1 MVFTFCLCNNL
12 IERKE
17 VISLSSHLK
26 DDRAGIFYASLAYIS
41 WGILPIY
48 WHYMEQVPPL
58 QILAHRFVWS
68 FVFVAILITIR
79 KQWHL
84 TKKVLVHKKSIF
96 YILAGSIF
104 MSANWFIYIWSVTN
118 DRVIE
123 ASLGYYINPLISIA
137 FGMLFLK
144 ERLTRWQTTSLCLA
158 LISVIILTINYGQ
171 IPWVSI
177 SLALTFAVYG
187 LFKKLVQANT
197 LVSLAL
203 ETLFITPFAIAY
215 LLFVESNGTGSLG
228 HASTMVIILLIIS
241 GIVTAI
247 PLLWFGA
254 GQKRVSMFTMGF
266 LQYIGPTISLILGI
280 FFFHETFTSIEFIS
294 FSFIWLALVVFTF
307 SHFKEMKIPDF
318 KKKALIKEN
327 T

>member
-1 MVFTFCLCNNL
+1 M
-12 IERKE
+12 
-17 VISLSSHLK
+17 LSSNLK
-26 DDRAGIFYASLAYIS
+26 DDKMGMIYASLAFIS

-48 WHYMEQVPPL
+48 WHYMEQVPAL

-68 FVFVAILITIR
+68 FVFVAILVTWR

-84 TKKVLVHKKSIF
+84 IKEVLSSKKTILFV
-96 YILAGSIF
+96 LAGSIF

-144 ERLTRWQTTSLCLA
+144 ERLNRWQTISLCLA
-158 LISVIILTINYGQ
+158 MISVIILTINYGQ

-177 SLALTFAVYG
+177 SLALTFALYG
-187 LFKKLVQANT
+187 LFKKLVEADAII
-197 LVSLAL
+197 SLAL
-203 ETLFITPFAIAY
+203 ETIFITPFAIVY
-215 LLFVESNGTGSLG
+215 LLFVESNGTGSLA
-228 HASTMVIILLIIS
+228 HVSTLIIFLLIIS
-241 GIVTAI
+241 GILTAI
-247 PLLWFGA
+247 PLLWFGI

-266 LQYIGPTISLILGI
+266 LQYIAPTINLILGV
-280 FFFHETFTSIEFIS
+280 FFFHESFTSIEFIS

-307 SHFKEMKIPDF
+307 SHIKDMKIPVLEE
-318 KKKALIKEN
+318 KELMKEN